1 MMRQIADTHFLVIG
15 AGATGQSV
23 AWFLDARGGRVRVV
37 DRSAEALARAQLP
50 AAAEVCT
57 ESEPKRLLDG
67 IQTLVPSPGV
77 ARNHPLL
84 RAARSRGLPIM
95 SEIELASRLLT
106 CPILAVT
113 GTNGKSTTTVL
124 LGAMLQAAGRRTFVG
139 GNLGT
144 PLIEACATE
153 TEYEAAVVEVSSFQL
168 EWVQTFR
175 PRVAVLLN
183 LTPDHLD
190 RYASVEDYGRTKAAI
205 FGNQLPGDV
214 AVLNRDDPWV
224 WKQRVAVR
232 AGAISFGRDPV
243 EFGAFLDGDAIIY
256 WGPGP
261 EPHRF
266 SLAASP
272 LRGAHNRENMMAAVT
287 AAAIWGVSPAA
298 IQQALDAT
306 PALPHRLQLVREWD
320 GIRFFDDSKGT
331 NVGAM
336 EKSLAS
342 FDRGVILLAGGYDKG
357 SDFRP
362 LLPLLRQRVK
372 HVVFF
377 GAAGPKMCAQVGREV
392 SHTVVPGLTAAV
404 HDAAAHAQV
413 GDTVLLS
420 PGCASFDEFTNYAAR
435 GRRFRELVEAL

>member
-1 MMRQIADTHFLVIG
+1 MMRQIAGTHFLVIG
-15 AGATGQSV
+15 AGTTGQSV
-23 AWFLDARGGRVRVV
+23 ARFLDARGGQVRIV
-37 DRSAEALARAQLP
+37 DRSAEALGRAHLP
-50 AAAEVCT
+50 AAIEACAEG
-57 ESEPKRLLDG
+57 EPRRVLQD
-67 IQTLVPSPGV
+67 IQTVVPSPGV
-77 ARNHPLL
+77 PRSHPLL

-144 PLIEACATE
+144 PLIEACAAE

-168 EWVQTFR
+168 EWIQTFR
-175 PRVAVLLN
+175 PQVAVLLN

-190 RYASVEDYGRTKAAI
+190 RYASVEEYGRAKAAI
-205 FGNQLPGDV
+205 FSNQLPGDV

-232 AGAISFGRDPV
+232 AGAISFGCDPV
-243 EFGAFLDGDAIIY
+243 EFGTFLDGDAMIY

-261 EPHRF
+261 EPYRF

-272 LRGAHNRENMMAAVT
+272 LQGAHNRENMMAAAT
-287 AAAIWGVSPAA
+287 AAAIWGVPPAA
-298 IQQALDAT
+298 IQHALDHT
-306 PALPHRLQLVREWD
+306 PALPHRLQLVREHH
-320 GIRFFDDSKGT
+320 GVRFFDDSKGT

-336 EKSLAS
+336 EKSLTS
-342 FDRGVILLAGGYDKG
+342 FEHGVILLAGGYDKG

-362 LLPLLRQRVK
+362 LAPLLRGRVK

-377 GAAGPKMCAQVGREV
+377 GAAGPKIRAQVGDGV
-392 SHTVVPGLTAAV
+392 PHSLVPGLAAAV
-404 HDAAAHAQV
+404 QDAAAHAQA
-413 GDTVLLS
+413 GDAVLLS
-420 PGCASFDEFTNYAAR
+420 PGCASFDEFSDYAAR